1 MLEQT
6 KKGLIQQYE
15 EKHKALECELALRM
29 KVEIHEIE
37 ERKNQHINDLMVN
50 HENAFREMKQYYND
64 ITKENLDIIKQLQEK
79 YQDVKTQIQNSE
91 VVVADLKASVQTMQ
105 GPLAAERLKKTLL
118 ENNVANY
125 DLNVMGF
132 RNAKG
137 SLEDIQKRLKNVRD
151 EKIKLEEK
159 KKKAEQ
165 EKNDMYRKFEI
176 AIRQLQSRAEY
187 KNTILE
193 NKLAVFQRDL
203 ERKEM
208 TLRELVQR
216 SGLDQ
221 GTVDNICKNM
231 EEAIEAK
238 NSILRNLKYSLA
250 HAIKAYNDAIRV
262 YEAKLLEFGIPADEL
277 GIEPLVTN
285 TSTMPAG
292 LVAA

>member
-1 MLEQT
+1 
-6 KKGLIQQYE
+6 
-15 EKHKALECELALRM
+15 M

-193 NKLAVFQRDL
+193 NKLAVF
-203 ERKEM
+203 
-208 TLRELVQR
+208 
-216 SGLDQ
+216 
-221 GTVDNICKNM
+221 
-231 EEAIEAK
+231 
-238 NSILRNLKYSLA
+238 
-250 HAIKAYNDAIRV
+250 
-262 YEAKLLEFGIPADEL
+262 
-277 GIEPLVTN
+277 
-285 TSTMPAG
+285 
-292 LVAA
+292 

>member
-1 MLEQT
+1 
-6 KKGLIQQYE
+6 
-15 EKHKALECELALRM
+15 M